1 VAGLL
6 CVGLKDRY
14 SERQLQFAL
23 TGAVALIVLL
33 NVASSAFLFSALA
46 PVKTMCGGPGCL
58 RCRHA
63 GDLPLA
69 AVRRDR

>member
-6 CVGLKDRY
+6 CVALKDRY

-46 PVKTMCGGPGCL
+46 PVKTMCGC
-58 RCRHA
+58 
-63 GDLPLA
+63 
-69 AVRRDR
+69 V